1 MSSISKTEALIYL
14 SAYQNQGTLVDYLD
28 PWIGMWTSEFVMT
41 GLSDQL
47 HQKIIEAGFDEG
59 ELEDVIQV
67 QADIKDRQF
76 GFEKELLKEW
86 TKWIMCDD
94 QRKDIVKA
102 VLEGYFYWH
111 GKPWWENEG
120 KSNSENFDD
129 EVPWYTEE
137 GMPETPQEALE
148 WFKEVFEENK
158 KE

>member
-1 MSSISKTEALIYL
+1 MNPTLAKLIYL
-14 SAYQNQGTLVDYLD
+14 PAYQNQGTLVDYLD

-47 HQKIIEAGFDEG
+47 HQKIIEAGFDED

-67 QADIKDRQF
+67 QANIKDKQF

-86 TKWIMCDD
+86 TEWIMCDD
-94 QRKDIVKA
+94 QRKDIIKA
-102 VLEGYFYWH
+102 ELEGYFYWQ
-111 GKPWWENEG
+111 GKPWWEIPG
-120 KSNSENFDD
+120 DD
-129 EVPWYTEE
+129 EVPWYTES
-137 GMPETPQEALE
+137 GMPGTPQEALE